1 MKTAR
6 RTAATGLI
14 GDEPMKRYPVRVSQT
29 VIEEAWVTVEAENEA
44 EAVDRATEAALD
56 ENVSFSFVESCG
68 DLEAL
73 EAEEL

>member
-1 MKTAR
+1 
-6 RTAATGLI
+6 
-14 GDEPMKRYPVRVSQT
+14 

-56 ENVSFSFVESCG
+56 ENVSFSFVESRG